1 MSVPD
6 SPVSSIAGRVSLVA
20 AAELWRSS
28 CSIEVR
34 AGVKPTPYG
43 EIMMGPALFA
53 LAYPGNAGVQIKER
67 QRV

>member
-1 MSVPD
+1 MPG
-6 SPVSSIAGRVSLVA
+6 PP
-20 AAELWRSS
+20 WRSS